1 MEIVKI
7 NIGDNMEQKNY
18 KICVNNKLRLRGREM
33 KKFVV
38 NIPIAG
44 YVYKEVEAESK
55 EEALEKAFDEGY
67 KDDEIA
73 ELDMYD
79 VLVEGNVCYTYHT
92 KAYVEEIEE

>member
-1 MEIVKI
+1 
-7 NIGDNMEQKNY
+7 
-18 KICVNNKLRLRGREM
+18 M
-33 KKFVV
+33 KKYGVS
-38 NIPIAG
+38 IPVAG

-79 VLVEGNVCYTYHT
+79 VLVEGSVCYTYHT
-92 KAYVEEIEE
+92 KAEVEEIED

>member
-1 MEIVKI
+1 
-7 NIGDNMEQKNY
+7 
-18 KICVNNKLRLRGREM
+18 M
-33 KKFVV
+33 KKYGVS
-38 NIPIAG
+38 IPIAG

-79 VLVEGNVCYTYHT
+79 VLVEGSVCYTYHT
-92 KAYVEEIEE
+92 KVEVEEIED

>member
-1 MEIVKI
+1 
-7 NIGDNMEQKNY
+7 
-18 KICVNNKLRLRGREM
+18 M
-33 KKFVV
+33 KKYGVS
-38 NIPIAG
+38 IPVAG

-92 KAYVEEIEE
+92 KVEVEEIKD

>member
-1 MEIVKI
+1 
-7 NIGDNMEQKNY
+7 
-18 KICVNNKLRLRGREM
+18 M
-33 KKFVV
+33 KKYGVS
-38 NIPIAG
+38 IPVAG

-79 VLVEGNVCYTYHT
+79 VLVDGNVCYTYHT
-92 KAYVEEIEE
+92 KVEVEEIED

>member
-1 MEIVKI
+1 
-7 NIGDNMEQKNY
+7 
-18 KICVNNKLRLRGREM
+18 M
-33 KKFVV
+33 KKYGVS
-38 NIPIAG
+38 IPVAG

-67 KDDEIA
+67 NDDEIA

-92 KAYVEEIEE
+92 KVEIEEIED